1 MWDNYIKGETV
12 ILSIQVGGIYMPAAC
27 VTSMPFNKS
36 TGRMETGGRGSGG
49 YRTYLPTLHDY
60 DLSFSGI
67 VTKQT
72 GVVSYNDLDFLQDN
86 RIVFK
91 WQILSEDNHIAKSGD
106 GFITGLSLTTDANTW
121 CGFNC
126 TLSPGVLGS
135 NNILLWSQDG
145 FNVVQDGNNNL
156 IQV

>member
-12 ILSIQVGGIYMPAAC
+12 ILSIEVGGVYMPAAC

-36 TGRMETGGRGSGG
+36 TGRIETGGRGSGSQ
-49 YRTYLPTLHDY
+49 RTYLPTLHDY

-67 VTKQT
+67 ATKQT
-72 GVVSYNDLDFLQDN
+72 GVVSYNDLDYLQDN

-91 WQILSEDNHIAKSGD
+91 WRILSNDGHISKHGD
-106 GFITGLSLTTDANTW
+106 AFITGLSLSTDANTW

-126 TLSPGVLGS
+126 TLSPGVLS
-135 NNILLWSQDG
+135 LSNILVWSQNG
-145 FNVVQDGNNNL
+145 FNVVSQDGNNA
-156 IQV
+156 IQI